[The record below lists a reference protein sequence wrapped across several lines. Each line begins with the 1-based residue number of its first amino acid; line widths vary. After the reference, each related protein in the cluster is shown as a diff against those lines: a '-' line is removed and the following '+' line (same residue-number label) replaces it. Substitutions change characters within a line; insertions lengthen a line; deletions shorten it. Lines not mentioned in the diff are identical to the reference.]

1 LVAGQLAGR
10 FGKSFHGPT
19 GQWAKG
25 FKLLISKNVIKK
37 FSWKTF
43 QVRNAK
49 SGTFEMEA
57 GQTITLTALSTHLLV
72 GLSRAM
78 ILFIV
83 SSGLSFVLGVLRVP
97 NVAHG
102 SLYMIGAFAAHS
114 IAGALGGGSFG
125 FWSALILAPLVV
137 AAVSFI
143 AERSLFCHLYE
154 REHLM
159 LLLFTFALM
168 LILGDLTKLIWGADY
183 RSIMAPKILQGSVS
197 IIATPFPKYNLFLLG
212 IGPIVAIGLWLFS
225 NKTKIG
231 KIARAAAVDR
241 EMVGAIGIN
250 VSWVFA
256 FAFVLGCFL
265 AGLAGALVSPTI
277 SVTIGM
283 DHNIII
289 ETFLIVTIGG
299 LGNMWG
305 AMVGSLIFGVTQS
318 FGVLFWPQFAIVF
331 PYLAVVIV
339 LTLKPTA
346 C

>member
-1 LVAGQLAGR
+1 
-10 FGKSFHGPT
+10 
-19 GQWAKG
+19 
-25 FKLLISKNVIKK
+25 
-37 FSWKTF
+37 
-43 QVRNAK
+43 
-49 SGTFEMEA
+49 MEA
-57 GQTITLTALSTHLLV
+57 GQAITFSALSSHLLV

-83 SSGLSFVLGVLRVP
+83 SSGLGFVLGVLRVP

-114 IAGALGGGSFG
+114 ISTALGGGSAG
-125 FWSALILAPLVV
+125 FWLALALAPFVV
-137 AAVSFI
+137 ALVSLI
-143 AERSLFCHLYE
+143 TERFLFCHLYE

-168 LILGDLTKLIWGADY
+168 LILGDLTKMTWGAEY
-183 RSIMAPKILQGSVS
+183 RSIMAPPFLQGSVS
-197 IIATPFPKYNLFLLG
+197 IFGSPFPKYNLFLLV
-212 IGPIVAIGLWLFS
+212 IGPIVAVALWLFS

-250 VSWVFA
+250 VGWVFA

-265 AGLAGALVSPTI
+265 AGLGGALVSPTI

-289 ETFLIVTIGG
+289 ESFLIVTIGG

-305 AMVGSLIFGVTQS
+305 AMAGSLIFGITQS
-318 FGVLFWPQFAIVF
+318 FGILFWPQFAIVF
-331 PYLAVVIV
+331 PYMAVVIV
-339 LTLKPTA
+339 LTLKPTGLLKSVW
-346 C
+346 

>member
-1 LVAGQLAGR
+1 
-10 FGKSFHGPT
+10 
-19 GQWAKG
+19 
-25 FKLLISKNVIKK
+25 
-37 FSWKTF
+37 
-43 QVRNAK
+43 
-49 SGTFEMEA
+49 
-57 GQTITLTALSTHLLV
+57 LSSHLLV

-83 SSGLSFVLGVLRVP
+83 TSGLSFVLGVLRVP

-102 SLYMIGAFAAHS
+102 SLYMIGAFAAFTIS
-114 IAGALGGGSFG
+114 TALGGGAWG
-125 FWSALILAPLVV
+125 FWLALILAPCVV
-137 AAVSFI
+137 ALVSLI

-168 LILGDLTKLIWGADY
+168 LILGDLTKMIWGADY
-183 RSIMAPKILQGSVS
+183 RSIMAPPLLQGSVS
-197 IIATPFPKYNLFLLG
+197 IFDSPFPRYNLFLL
-212 IGPIVAIGLWLFS
+212 IVGPVVAVGLWLFTS
-225 NKTKIG
+225 KTKIG

-265 AGLAGALVSPTI
+265 AGLGGALVSPTI
-277 SVTIGM
+277 SVTLGM
-283 DHNIII
+283 DHDIII
-289 ETFLIVTIGG
+289 EAFLIVTIGG

-305 AMVGSLIFGVTQS
+305 AMAGSLIFGITQS

-331 PYLAVVIV
+331 PYAAVVIV
-339 LTLKPTA
+339 LTLKPTGMLKSVW
-346 C
+346 

>member
-1 LVAGQLAGR
+1 
-10 FGKSFHGPT
+10 
-19 GQWAKG
+19 
-25 FKLLISKNVIKK
+25 
-37 FSWKTF
+37 
-43 QVRNAK
+43 
-49 SGTFEMEA
+49 MEF
-57 GQTITLTALSTHLLV
+57 GQTITISALGSQFLV

-83 SSGLSFVLGVLRVP
+83 SSGMSFVLGVLRVP

-102 SLYMIGAFAAHS
+102 SLYMIGAFSAFS
-114 IAGALGGGSFG
+114 ISTLFGGGSTG
-125 FWSALILAPLVV
+125 FWLALILAPFVV
-137 AAVSFI
+137 ALVSLI
-143 AERSLFCHLYE
+143 AERTLFCHLYE

-168 LILGDLTKLIWGADY
+168 LILGDLVKMVWGADY
-183 RSIMAPKILQGSVS
+183 RSIMAPELLRGSVS
-197 IIATPFPKYNLFLLG
+197 VFDSPFPRYNLFLL
-212 IGPIVAIGLWLFS
+212 IVGPLVGIGLWFFS

-265 AGLAGALVSPTI
+265 AGLGGALVSPMVSI
-277 SVTIGM
+277 TIGM

-289 ETFLIVTIGG
+289 EAFLIVTIGG

-305 AMVGSLIFGVTQS
+305 ALVGSLIFGLTQS
-318 FGVLFWPQFAIVF
+318 FGILFWPQFAIVF
-331 PYLAVVIV
+331 PYIAVVIV
-339 LTLKPTA
+339 LTWRPRGLLKSVW
-346 C
+346 

>member
-1 LVAGQLAGR
+1 ME
-10 FGKSFHGPT
+10 T
-19 GQWAKG
+19 GHV
-25 FKLLISKNVIKK
+25 F
-37 FSWKTF
+37 TF
-43 QVRNAK
+43 A
-49 SGTFEMEA
+49 
-57 GQTITLTALSTHLLV
+57 ALGSQFLV

-83 SSGLSFVLGVLRVP
+83 SAGMSFVLGVLRVP

-102 SLYMIGAFAAHS
+102 SLYMIGAFSAFS
-114 IAGALGGGSFG
+114 ISAILGGGSTG
-125 FWSALILAPLVV
+125 FWMALILAPLVV
-137 AAVSFI
+137 ALVSFV

-168 LILGDLTKLIWGADY
+168 LILGDLVKMVWGADY
-183 RSIMAPKILQGSVS
+183 RSIMAPEALRGSIS
-197 IIATPFPKYNLFLLG
+197 IFDSPFPRYNLFLLV
-212 IGPIVAIGLWLFS
+212 IGPLVGIGLWLFS

-256 FAFVLGCFL
+256 FAFVLGCLL
-265 AGLAGALVSPTI
+265 AGLGGALVAPTVSI
-277 SVTIGM
+277 TLGM
-283 DHNIII
+283 DHDIIMDA
-289 ETFLIVTIGG
+289 FLIVTIGG

-305 AMVGSLIFGVTQS
+305 ALVGSLIFGLTQS

-339 LTLKPTA
+339 LTWRPRGMLKSVW
-346 C
+346 